1 MSILSPSVALF
12 SGFCL
17 LGALPAGC
25 KRDPAPAPS
34 QGAGAARP
42 VTSPGSS
49 ATLPLTPEQASHCR
63 RLTGFGLTVEAA
75 GAAVDAAGTAPKNAA
90 VAAPEA
96 DESDDDALLPF
107 GVDLGSALSTPQGFA
122 VAGIRGA
129 GQAFVALLGE
139 RASSRVELGEL
150 HGDVE
155 PPALAASGEQV
166 IVALRSS
173 DAAGFTLKLG
183 QIAAQGSGVEWGY
196 ELSKLGKGVSSL
208 DVAISGAQ
216 GAVVFQDEQKGSSRV
231 WLGAF
236 SPGDLKAAVHAKA
249 FDAKDVEGPRLAPR
263 PGGYWLSWVRS
274 LPEPKKAPK
283 KPTEGQP
290 AEDPEERD
298 LLELGLRAL
307 EVLKLDDQGKP
318 QGEALRVGEPRRQVI
333 LFDVTPLASG
343 GLLIAARSDSA
354 APGAEGGALLLSEVG
369 LDGSV
374 REERLDDDEIG
385 AGAPALLLDAG
396 AQPLQGGVQPPK
408 PWLAV
413 ASPSDATRI
422 GVARGAA
429 TQLLGDPALARVEV
443 IAVGAGHFLT
453 ARSRRQGVELA
464 ALDCQLQA
472 ATPAEK

>member
-1 MSILSPSVALF
+1 MSILSPSAALF

-34 QGAGAARP
+34 QGAAAARP
-42 VTSPGSS
+42 ATSPGSS
-49 ATLPLTPEQASHCR
+49 AALPGAPEQGSHCR
-63 RLTGFGLTVEAA
+63 RLSGFGLTVEAA
-75 GAAVDAAGTAPKNAA
+75 GTAADAAGTAAKQGA

-96 DESDDDALLPF
+96 EESDDDALLPF
-107 GVDLGSALSTPQGFA
+107 GVDLGSVLSTPKGFA

-139 RASSRVELGEL
+139 QASSRVDLGEL

-155 PPALAASGEQV
+155 PPVLAAAGEQV

-208 DVAISGAQ
+208 DLATSGPR
-216 GAVVFQDEQKGSSRV
+216 GAVVFQDEQKSGSRV

-236 SPGDLKAAVHAKA
+236 SPNDLKAPVPVKP
-249 FDAKDVEGPRLAPR
+249 FDAKDVEGPRLVPR

-274 LPEPKKAPK
+274 LPEAKKPTK
-283 KPTEGQP
+283 KPTEGAP
-290 AEDPEERD
+290 VEDPEERD

-307 EVLKLDDQGKP
+307 EVLKLDEQGQV
-318 QGEALRVGEPRRQVI
+318 QGGALRVGEPRRQVI
-333 LFDVTPLASG
+333 LFDVAPLASG

-369 LDGSV
+369 LDGTV

-385 AGAPALLLDAG
+385 AGAPALLLDGG
-396 AQPLQGGVQPPK
+396 ARSPDGSVQPPK
-408 PWLAV
+408 PWLAIS
-413 ASPSDATRI
+413 SPSDATRL
-422 GVARGAA
+422 GVAQGAR
-429 TQLLGDPALARVEV
+429 TQLLGDPALSRNEV

-453 ARSRRQGVELA
+453 ARSRGRSVELG

-472 ATPAEK
+472 PAPAEK